1 MTAPGYTFKLFQII
15 HIIDWMF
22 KYLILAT
29 NSEIR
34 EWIVEKKTVSGL
46 RLAELQ
52 ETFRTS

>member
-1 MTAPGYTFKLFQII
+1 
-15 HIIDWMF
+15 MF

-52 ETFRTS
+52 ETFRDFMTKLQEVDPVY